1 MTHLQQIYVVSVRYP
16 PLMPFWPLSVL
27 IITEDGEITVFLSAI
42 LLLIISLQHS
52 CIGYPGYPRI
62 TVRFPKNPRSD
73 DVIFLFLI
81 ILSFYYILFSLLGR
95 NYLIFIYIKIIPT
108 V

>member
-1 MTHLQQIYVVSVRYP
+1 MTRLQQIYVVSVRYP
-16 PLMPFWPLSVL
+16 PPMPFWPLSVL

-62 TVRFPKNPRSD
+62 TIRFPKNPRSD
-73 DVIFLFLI
+73 DVIFLFFSYIIFLLYS
-81 ILSFYYILFSLLGR
+81 ILSTGEKLL
-95 NYLIFIYIKIIPT
+95 NFHLY
-108 V
+108 